1 MISFE
6 DVSFTYTNESY
17 VLEDLSVEIPQGQ
30 FVCVLGAN
38 GSGKSTFSKLINALL
53 LPDKGEVK
61 VDGLITSDAQNTFSI
76 RSKAGSVFQNPDD
89 QIVASLVENDVAF
102 GPENLGIPNPE
113 LRERVEAALA
123 QVGLT
128 GFEKRETNAL
138 SGGQKQ
144 RVAIAGILA
153 MEPQILIFDE
163 ASAMLDPRGRRGLMR
178 VCKELHA
185 QGMTIIMI
193 THYMEEAAEADRVL
207 VLREGKIMLDGTPE
221 EVLTQDTELR
231 KLNLDIPFATQLSRL
246 LQDKGI
252 DIPTSEGGDM
262 ALVFEH
268 VSYTY
273 TPLTKRQIKE
283 GQEPLWALND
293 ISFEIADGE
302 FLAIAGHTGSGKST
316 LVLHLNGVIN
326 PTHGKVLW
334 DGQDLA
340 DKKTANEAR
349 GDIGVVFQYPENQLF
364 AATVYEDVAFGPRN
378 LGLDATEVEQRV
390 KDAIELVELDYE
402 TFKDRSP
409 FELSGGQQRRVAF
422 AGVLAMRPTTLVLDE
437 PVAGLDPASR
447 NEFLGF
453 IDRLHKRGITLV
465 MVSHN
470 MNDIARLADRML
482 VLDRGEI
489 AFLGTPEEVFSHPV
503 ELREIGLGVPHA
515 QRMANELR
523 ELGVPLEEGLYSPE
537 TLAEHLVALLE
548 SR

>member
-17 VLEDLSVEIPQGQ
+17 ALEDLSVEIPQGQ

-61 VDGLITSDAQNTFSI
+61 VDGLITSDAQNTFAI

-113 LRERVEAALA
+113 LLERVEAALA

-185 QGMTIIMI
+185 QGMTIVMI

-207 VLREGKIMLDGTPE
+207 VLREGKIVLDGTPE
-221 EVLTQDTELR
+221 EVLTQDAELR

-252 DIPTSEGGDM
+252 DIPTFVD
-262 ALVFEH
+262 
-268 VSYTY
+268 
-273 TPLTKRQIKE
+273 R
-283 GQEPLWALND
+283 EPLKEALW
-293 ISFEIADGE
+293 
-302 FLAIAGHTGSGKST
+302 L
-316 LVLHLNGVIN
+316 
-326 PTHGKVLW
+326 
-334 DGQDLA
+334 
-340 DKKTANEAR
+340 
-349 GDIGVVFQYPENQLF
+349 
-364 AATVYEDVAFGPRN
+364 
-378 LGLDATEVEQRV
+378 
-390 KDAIELVELDYE
+390 
-402 TFKDRSP
+402 
-409 FELSGGQQRRVAF
+409 
-422 AGVLAMRPTTLVLDE
+422 
-437 PVAGLDPASR
+437 
-447 NEFLGF
+447 
-453 IDRLHKRGITLV
+453 
-465 MVSHN
+465 
-470 MNDIARLADRML
+470 
-482 VLDRGEI
+482 
-489 AFLGTPEEVFSHPV
+489 
-503 ELREIGLGVPHA
+503 
-515 QRMANELR
+515 
-523 ELGVPLEEGLYSPE
+523 LYSNTSATP
-537 TLAEHLVALLE
+537 TRL
-548 SR
+548 

>member
-61 VDGLITSDAQNTFSI
+61 VDGLITSDAQNTFAI

-113 LRERVEAALA
+113 LLERVEAALA

-128 GFEKRETNAL
+128 GFKKRETNAL

-185 QGMTIIMI
+185 QGMTIVMI

-207 VLREGKIMLDGTPE
+207 VLREGKIVLDGTPE
-221 EVLTQDTELR
+221 EVLTQDAELR

-252 DIPTSEGGDM
+252 DIPTFVD
-262 ALVFEH
+262 
-268 VSYTY
+268 
-273 TPLTKRQIKE
+273 R
-283 GQEPLWALND
+283 EPLKEALW
-293 ISFEIADGE
+293 
-302 FLAIAGHTGSGKST
+302 L
-316 LVLHLNGVIN
+316 
-326 PTHGKVLW
+326 
-334 DGQDLA
+334 
-340 DKKTANEAR
+340 
-349 GDIGVVFQYPENQLF
+349 
-364 AATVYEDVAFGPRN
+364 
-378 LGLDATEVEQRV
+378 
-390 KDAIELVELDYE
+390 
-402 TFKDRSP
+402 
-409 FELSGGQQRRVAF
+409 
-422 AGVLAMRPTTLVLDE
+422 
-437 PVAGLDPASR
+437 
-447 NEFLGF
+447 
-453 IDRLHKRGITLV
+453 
-465 MVSHN
+465 
-470 MNDIARLADRML
+470 
-482 VLDRGEI
+482 
-489 AFLGTPEEVFSHPV
+489 
-503 ELREIGLGVPHA
+503 
-515 QRMANELR
+515 
-523 ELGVPLEEGLYSPE
+523 LYSNTSATP
-537 TLAEHLVALLE
+537 TRL
-548 SR
+548 

>member
-207 VLREGKIMLDGTPE
+207 VLREGKIVLDGTPE
-221 EVLTQDTELR
+221 EVLTQDAELR

-252 DIPTSEGGDM
+252 DIPTFVD
-262 ALVFEH
+262 
-268 VSYTY
+268 
-273 TPLTKRQIKE
+273 R
-283 GQEPLWALND
+283 EPLKEALW
-293 ISFEIADGE
+293 
-302 FLAIAGHTGSGKST
+302 L
-316 LVLHLNGVIN
+316 
-326 PTHGKVLW
+326 
-334 DGQDLA
+334 
-340 DKKTANEAR
+340 
-349 GDIGVVFQYPENQLF
+349 
-364 AATVYEDVAFGPRN
+364 
-378 LGLDATEVEQRV
+378 
-390 KDAIELVELDYE
+390 
-402 TFKDRSP
+402 
-409 FELSGGQQRRVAF
+409 
-422 AGVLAMRPTTLVLDE
+422 
-437 PVAGLDPASR
+437 
-447 NEFLGF
+447 
-453 IDRLHKRGITLV
+453 
-465 MVSHN
+465 
-470 MNDIARLADRML
+470 
-482 VLDRGEI
+482 
-489 AFLGTPEEVFSHPV
+489 
-503 ELREIGLGVPHA
+503 
-515 QRMANELR
+515 
-523 ELGVPLEEGLYSPE
+523 LYSSTSATP
-537 TLAEHLVALLE
+537 TRL
-548 SR
+548 

>member
-61 VDGLITSDAQNTFSI
+61 VDGLITSDAQNTFAI

-178 VCKELHA
+178 VCKEPHA
-185 QGMTIIMI
+185 RGMTIIMI

-252 DIPTSEGGDM
+252 DIPTFVD
-262 ALVFEH
+262 
-268 VSYTY
+268 
-273 TPLTKRQIKE
+273 R
-283 GQEPLWALND
+283 EPLK
-293 ISFEIADGE
+293 E
-302 FLAIAGHTGSGKST
+302 AIWLSYSNASAT
-316 LVLHLNGVIN
+316 
-326 PTHGKVLW
+326 PT
-334 DGQDLA
+334 
-340 DKKTANEAR
+340 
-349 GDIGVVFQYPENQLF
+349 
-364 AATVYEDVAFGPRN
+364 
-378 LGLDATEVEQRV
+378 
-390 KDAIELVELDYE
+390 
-402 TFKDRSP
+402 
-409 FELSGGQQRRVAF
+409 
-422 AGVLAMRPTTLVLDE
+422 
-437 PVAGLDPASR
+437 
-447 NEFLGF
+447 
-453 IDRLHKRGITLV
+453 RL
-465 MVSHN
+465 
-470 MNDIARLADRML
+470 
-482 VLDRGEI
+482 
-489 AFLGTPEEVFSHPV
+489 
-503 ELREIGLGVPHA
+503 
-515 QRMANELR
+515 
-523 ELGVPLEEGLYSPE
+523 
-537 TLAEHLVALLE
+537 
-548 SR
+548 

>member
-61 VDGLITSDAQNTFSI
+61 VDGLITSDAQNTFAI

-207 VLREGKIMLDGTPE
+207 VLREGKIVLDGTPE
-221 EVLTQDTELR
+221 EVLTQDAELR

-246 LQDKGI
+246 LQGKGI
-252 DIPTSEGGDM
+252 DIPTFVD
-262 ALVFEH
+262 
-268 VSYTY
+268 
-273 TPLTKRQIKE
+273 R
-283 GQEPLWALND
+283 EPLKEALW
-293 ISFEIADGE
+293 
-302 FLAIAGHTGSGKST
+302 L
-316 LVLHLNGVIN
+316 
-326 PTHGKVLW
+326 
-334 DGQDLA
+334 
-340 DKKTANEAR
+340 
-349 GDIGVVFQYPENQLF
+349 
-364 AATVYEDVAFGPRN
+364 
-378 LGLDATEVEQRV
+378 
-390 KDAIELVELDYE
+390 
-402 TFKDRSP
+402 
-409 FELSGGQQRRVAF
+409 
-422 AGVLAMRPTTLVLDE
+422 
-437 PVAGLDPASR
+437 
-447 NEFLGF
+447 
-453 IDRLHKRGITLV
+453 
-465 MVSHN
+465 
-470 MNDIARLADRML
+470 
-482 VLDRGEI
+482 
-489 AFLGTPEEVFSHPV
+489 
-503 ELREIGLGVPHA
+503 
-515 QRMANELR
+515 
-523 ELGVPLEEGLYSPE
+523 LYSNTSATP
-537 TLAEHLVALLE
+537 TRL
-548 SR
+548 

>member
-61 VDGLITSDAQNTFSI
+61 VDGLITSDTQSTFAI

-185 QGMTIIMI
+185 QGMTIVMI

-207 VLREGKIMLDGTPE
+207 VLREGKIVLDGTPE
-221 EVLTQDTELR
+221 EVLTQDAELR

-252 DIPTSEGGDM
+252 DIPTFVD
-262 ALVFEH
+262 
-268 VSYTY
+268 
-273 TPLTKRQIKE
+273 R
-283 GQEPLWALND
+283 EPLKEALW
-293 ISFEIADGE
+293 
-302 FLAIAGHTGSGKST
+302 L
-316 LVLHLNGVIN
+316 
-326 PTHGKVLW
+326 
-334 DGQDLA
+334 
-340 DKKTANEAR
+340 
-349 GDIGVVFQYPENQLF
+349 
-364 AATVYEDVAFGPRN
+364 
-378 LGLDATEVEQRV
+378 
-390 KDAIELVELDYE
+390 
-402 TFKDRSP
+402 
-409 FELSGGQQRRVAF
+409 
-422 AGVLAMRPTTLVLDE
+422 
-437 PVAGLDPASR
+437 
-447 NEFLGF
+447 
-453 IDRLHKRGITLV
+453 
-465 MVSHN
+465 
-470 MNDIARLADRML
+470 
-482 VLDRGEI
+482 
-489 AFLGTPEEVFSHPV
+489 
-503 ELREIGLGVPHA
+503 
-515 QRMANELR
+515 
-523 ELGVPLEEGLYSPE
+523 LYSNTSATP
-537 TLAEHLVALLE
+537 TRL
-548 SR
+548 

>member
-61 VDGLITSDAQNTFSI
+61 VDGLITSDAQNTFAI

-207 VLREGKIMLDGTPE
+207 VLREGKIVLDGTPE
-221 EVLTQDTELR
+221 EVLTQDAELR

-252 DIPTSEGGDM
+252 DNPTFVD
-262 ALVFEH
+262 
-268 VSYTY
+268 
-273 TPLTKRQIKE
+273 R
-283 GQEPLWALND
+283 EPLKEALW
-293 ISFEIADGE
+293 
-302 FLAIAGHTGSGKST
+302 L
-316 LVLHLNGVIN
+316 
-326 PTHGKVLW
+326 
-334 DGQDLA
+334 
-340 DKKTANEAR
+340 
-349 GDIGVVFQYPENQLF
+349 
-364 AATVYEDVAFGPRN
+364 
-378 LGLDATEVEQRV
+378 
-390 KDAIELVELDYE
+390 
-402 TFKDRSP
+402 
-409 FELSGGQQRRVAF
+409 
-422 AGVLAMRPTTLVLDE
+422 
-437 PVAGLDPASR
+437 
-447 NEFLGF
+447 
-453 IDRLHKRGITLV
+453 
-465 MVSHN
+465 
-470 MNDIARLADRML
+470 
-482 VLDRGEI
+482 
-489 AFLGTPEEVFSHPV
+489 
-503 ELREIGLGVPHA
+503 
-515 QRMANELR
+515 
-523 ELGVPLEEGLYSPE
+523 LYSNTSATP
-537 TLAEHLVALLE
+537 TRL
-548 SR
+548 

>member
-61 VDGLITSDAQNTFSI
+61 VDGLITSDGQNTFAI

-207 VLREGKIMLDGTPE
+207 VLREGKIVLDGTPE
-221 EVLTQDTELR
+221 EVLTQDAELR

-252 DIPTSEGGDM
+252 DIPTFVD
-262 ALVFEH
+262 
-268 VSYTY
+268 
-273 TPLTKRQIKE
+273 R
-283 GQEPLWALND
+283 EPLKEALW
-293 ISFEIADGE
+293 
-302 FLAIAGHTGSGKST
+302 L
-316 LVLHLNGVIN
+316 
-326 PTHGKVLW
+326 
-334 DGQDLA
+334 
-340 DKKTANEAR
+340 
-349 GDIGVVFQYPENQLF
+349 
-364 AATVYEDVAFGPRN
+364 
-378 LGLDATEVEQRV
+378 
-390 KDAIELVELDYE
+390 
-402 TFKDRSP
+402 
-409 FELSGGQQRRVAF
+409 
-422 AGVLAMRPTTLVLDE
+422 
-437 PVAGLDPASR
+437 
-447 NEFLGF
+447 
-453 IDRLHKRGITLV
+453 
-465 MVSHN
+465 
-470 MNDIARLADRML
+470 
-482 VLDRGEI
+482 
-489 AFLGTPEEVFSHPV
+489 
-503 ELREIGLGVPHA
+503 
-515 QRMANELR
+515 
-523 ELGVPLEEGLYSPE
+523 LYSNTSATP
-537 TLAEHLVALLE
+537 TRL
-548 SR
+548 

>member
-1 MISFE
+1 
-6 DVSFTYTNESY
+6 
-17 VLEDLSVEIPQGQ
+17 
-30 FVCVLGAN
+30 
-38 GSGKSTFSKLINALL
+38 
-53 LPDKGEVK
+53 
-61 VDGLITSDAQNTFSI
+61 
-76 RSKAGSVFQNPDD
+76 
-89 QIVASLVENDVAF
+89 
-102 GPENLGIPNPE
+102 
-113 LRERVEAALA
+113 
-123 QVGLT
+123 
-128 GFEKRETNAL
+128 
-138 SGGQKQ
+138 
-144 RVAIAGILA
+144 
-153 MEPQILIFDE
+153 
-163 ASAMLDPRGRRGLMR
+163 
-178 VCKELHA
+178 
-185 QGMTIIMI
+185 
-193 THYMEEAAEADRVL
+193 
-207 VLREGKIMLDGTPE
+207 
-221 EVLTQDTELR
+221 
-231 KLNLDIPFATQLSRL
+231 
-246 LQDKGI
+246 
-252 DIPTSEGGDM
+252 M

-470 MNDIARLADRML
+470 MNDIARLAARML

>member
-38 GSGKSTFSKLINALL
+38 GSGKSTFSKLINTLL

-61 VDGLITSDAQNTFSI
+61 VDGLITSDAQNTFAI

-113 LRERVEAALA
+113 LLERVEAALA

-185 QGMTIIMI
+185 QGMTIVMI

-207 VLREGKIMLDGTPE
+207 VLREGKIVLDGTPE
-221 EVLTQDTELR
+221 EVLTQDAELR

-252 DIPTSEGGDM
+252 DIPTFVD
-262 ALVFEH
+262 
-268 VSYTY
+268 
-273 TPLTKRQIKE
+273 R
-283 GQEPLWALND
+283 EPLKEALW
-293 ISFEIADGE
+293 
-302 FLAIAGHTGSGKST
+302 L
-316 LVLHLNGVIN
+316 
-326 PTHGKVLW
+326 
-334 DGQDLA
+334 
-340 DKKTANEAR
+340 
-349 GDIGVVFQYPENQLF
+349 
-364 AATVYEDVAFGPRN
+364 
-378 LGLDATEVEQRV
+378 
-390 KDAIELVELDYE
+390 
-402 TFKDRSP
+402 
-409 FELSGGQQRRVAF
+409 
-422 AGVLAMRPTTLVLDE
+422 
-437 PVAGLDPASR
+437 
-447 NEFLGF
+447 
-453 IDRLHKRGITLV
+453 
-465 MVSHN
+465 
-470 MNDIARLADRML
+470 
-482 VLDRGEI
+482 
-489 AFLGTPEEVFSHPV
+489 
-503 ELREIGLGVPHA
+503 
-515 QRMANELR
+515 
-523 ELGVPLEEGLYSPE
+523 LYSNTSATP
-537 TLAEHLVALLE
+537 TRL
-548 SR
+548 

>member
-53 LPDKGEVK
+53 LPDKGKVK

-185 QGMTIIMI
+185 QVMTIIMI

-207 VLREGKIMLDGTPE
+207 VLREGKIVLDGTPE
-221 EVLTQDTELR
+221 EVLTQDAELR

-252 DIPTSEGGDM
+252 DIPTFVD
-262 ALVFEH
+262 
-268 VSYTY
+268 
-273 TPLTKRQIKE
+273 R
-283 GQEPLWALND
+283 EPLKEALW
-293 ISFEIADGE
+293 
-302 FLAIAGHTGSGKST
+302 L
-316 LVLHLNGVIN
+316 
-326 PTHGKVLW
+326 
-334 DGQDLA
+334 
-340 DKKTANEAR
+340 
-349 GDIGVVFQYPENQLF
+349 
-364 AATVYEDVAFGPRN
+364 
-378 LGLDATEVEQRV
+378 
-390 KDAIELVELDYE
+390 
-402 TFKDRSP
+402 
-409 FELSGGQQRRVAF
+409 
-422 AGVLAMRPTTLVLDE
+422 
-437 PVAGLDPASR
+437 
-447 NEFLGF
+447 
-453 IDRLHKRGITLV
+453 
-465 MVSHN
+465 
-470 MNDIARLADRML
+470 
-482 VLDRGEI
+482 
-489 AFLGTPEEVFSHPV
+489 
-503 ELREIGLGVPHA
+503 
-515 QRMANELR
+515 
-523 ELGVPLEEGLYSPE
+523 LYSNTSATP
-537 TLAEHLVALLE
+537 TRL
-548 SR
+548 

>member
-61 VDGLITSDAQNTFSI
+61 VDGLITSDVQNTFAI

-207 VLREGKIMLDGTPE
+207 VLREGKIVLDGAPE
-221 EVLTQDTELR
+221 EVLTQDAELR

-252 DIPTSEGGDM
+252 DIPTFVD
-262 ALVFEH
+262 
-268 VSYTY
+268 
-273 TPLTKRQIKE
+273 
-283 GQEPLWALND
+283 
-293 ISFEIADGE
+293 
-302 FLAIAGHTGSGKST
+302 
-316 LVLHLNGVIN
+316 
-326 PTHGKVLW
+326 
-334 DGQDLA
+334 
-340 DKKTANEAR
+340 
-349 GDIGVVFQYPENQLF
+349 
-364 AATVYEDVAFGPRN
+364 
-378 LGLDATEVEQRV
+378 
-390 KDAIELVELDYE
+390 
-402 TFKDRSP
+402 
-409 FELSGGQQRRVAF
+409 
-422 AGVLAMRPTTLVLDE
+422 
-437 PVAGLDPASR
+437 
-447 NEFLGF
+447 
-453 IDRLHKRGITLV
+453 
-465 MVSHN
+465 
-470 MNDIARLADRML
+470 
-482 VLDRGEI
+482 
-489 AFLGTPEEVFSHPV
+489 
-503 ELREIGLGVPHA
+503 
-515 QRMANELR
+515 R
-523 ELGVPLEEGLYSPE
+523 ELLKEALWLLYSNTSATP
-537 TLAEHLVALLE
+537 T
-548 SR
+548 RP

>member
-61 VDGLITSDAQNTFSI
+61 VDGLITSDAQNTFAI

-113 LRERVEAALA
+113 LRQRVEAALA

-221 EVLTQDTELR
+221 EVLTQDAELR

-252 DIPTSEGGDM
+252 DIPTFVD
-262 ALVFEH
+262 
-268 VSYTY
+268 
-273 TPLTKRQIKE
+273 R
-283 GQEPLWALND
+283 EPLKEALW
-293 ISFEIADGE
+293 
-302 FLAIAGHTGSGKST
+302 L
-316 LVLHLNGVIN
+316 LHSNTSAT
-326 PTHGKVLW
+326 PT
-334 DGQDLA
+334 
-340 DKKTANEAR
+340 
-349 GDIGVVFQYPENQLF
+349 
-364 AATVYEDVAFGPRN
+364 
-378 LGLDATEVEQRV
+378 
-390 KDAIELVELDYE
+390 
-402 TFKDRSP
+402 
-409 FELSGGQQRRVAF
+409 
-422 AGVLAMRPTTLVLDE
+422 
-437 PVAGLDPASR
+437 
-447 NEFLGF
+447 
-453 IDRLHKRGITLV
+453 RL
-465 MVSHN
+465 
-470 MNDIARLADRML
+470 
-482 VLDRGEI
+482 
-489 AFLGTPEEVFSHPV
+489 
-503 ELREIGLGVPHA
+503 
-515 QRMANELR
+515 
-523 ELGVPLEEGLYSPE
+523 
-537 TLAEHLVALLE
+537 
-548 SR
+548 

>member
-1 MISFE
+1 
-6 DVSFTYTNESY
+6 
-17 VLEDLSVEIPQGQ
+17 
-30 FVCVLGAN
+30 
-38 GSGKSTFSKLINALL
+38 
-53 LPDKGEVK
+53 
-61 VDGLITSDAQNTFSI
+61 
-76 RSKAGSVFQNPDD
+76 
-89 QIVASLVENDVAF
+89 
-102 GPENLGIPNPE
+102 
-113 LRERVEAALA
+113 
-123 QVGLT
+123 
-128 GFEKRETNAL
+128 
-138 SGGQKQ
+138 
-144 RVAIAGILA
+144 
-153 MEPQILIFDE
+153 
-163 ASAMLDPRGRRGLMR
+163 
-178 VCKELHA
+178 
-185 QGMTIIMI
+185 
-193 THYMEEAAEADRVL
+193 
-207 VLREGKIMLDGTPE
+207 
-221 EVLTQDTELR
+221 
-231 KLNLDIPFATQLSRL
+231 
-246 LQDKGI
+246 
-252 DIPTSEGGDM
+252 M

-273 TPLTKRQIKE
+273 APLTKRQVKE
-283 GQEPLWALND
+283 GQKPLWALND
-293 ISFEIADGE
+293 ISFELNDGE

-326 PTHGKVLW
+326 PTRGKVLW
-334 DGQDLA
+334 NGQDLS

-349 GDIGVVFQYPENQLF
+349 SDIGVVFQYPENQLF

-470 MNDIARLADRML
+470 MNDIARLADRVL
-482 VLDRGEI
+482 VLNRGEI

-503 ELREIGLGVPHA
+503 ELRKIGLGVPHA

-537 TLAEHLVALLE
+537 TLAEHLVALLVC
-548 SR
+548 R

>member
-6 DVSFTYTNESY
+6 DVSFAYTNESY

-61 VDGLITSDAQNTFSI
+61 VDGLITSDAQNTFAI

-185 QGMTIIMI
+185 QGMTIVMI
-193 THYMEEAAEADRVL
+193 THYMEEAAGADRVL
-207 VLREGKIMLDGTPE
+207 VLREGKIVLDGTPE
-221 EVLTQDTELR
+221 EVLTQDAELR

-252 DIPTSEGGDM
+252 DIPTFVD
-262 ALVFEH
+262 
-268 VSYTY
+268 
-273 TPLTKRQIKE
+273 R
-283 GQEPLWALND
+283 EPLKEALW
-293 ISFEIADGE
+293 
-302 FLAIAGHTGSGKST
+302 L
-316 LVLHLNGVIN
+316 
-326 PTHGKVLW
+326 
-334 DGQDLA
+334 
-340 DKKTANEAR
+340 
-349 GDIGVVFQYPENQLF
+349 
-364 AATVYEDVAFGPRN
+364 
-378 LGLDATEVEQRV
+378 
-390 KDAIELVELDYE
+390 
-402 TFKDRSP
+402 
-409 FELSGGQQRRVAF
+409 
-422 AGVLAMRPTTLVLDE
+422 
-437 PVAGLDPASR
+437 
-447 NEFLGF
+447 
-453 IDRLHKRGITLV
+453 
-465 MVSHN
+465 
-470 MNDIARLADRML
+470 
-482 VLDRGEI
+482 
-489 AFLGTPEEVFSHPV
+489 
-503 ELREIGLGVPHA
+503 
-515 QRMANELR
+515 
-523 ELGVPLEEGLYSPE
+523 LYSNTSATP
-537 TLAEHLVALLE
+537 TRL
-548 SR
+548 

>member
-61 VDGLITSDAQNTFSI
+61 VDGLITSDAQNTFAI

-207 VLREGKIMLDGTPE
+207 VLREGKIVLDGTPE
-221 EVLTQDTELR
+221 EVLTQDAELR

-252 DIPTSEGGDM
+252 DIPTFVD
-262 ALVFEH
+262 
-268 VSYTY
+268 
-273 TPLTKRQIKE
+273 R
-283 GQEPLWALND
+283 EPLKEALW
-293 ISFEIADGE
+293 
-302 FLAIAGHTGSGKST
+302 L
-316 LVLHLNGVIN
+316 
-326 PTHGKVLW
+326 
-334 DGQDLA
+334 
-340 DKKTANEAR
+340 
-349 GDIGVVFQYPENQLF
+349 
-364 AATVYEDVAFGPRN
+364 
-378 LGLDATEVEQRV
+378 
-390 KDAIELVELDYE
+390 
-402 TFKDRSP
+402 
-409 FELSGGQQRRVAF
+409 
-422 AGVLAMRPTTLVLDE
+422 
-437 PVAGLDPASR
+437 
-447 NEFLGF
+447 
-453 IDRLHKRGITLV
+453 
-465 MVSHN
+465 
-470 MNDIARLADRML
+470 
-482 VLDRGEI
+482 
-489 AFLGTPEEVFSHPV
+489 
-503 ELREIGLGVPHA
+503 
-515 QRMANELR
+515 
-523 ELGVPLEEGLYSPE
+523 LYSNRSATP
-537 TLAEHLVALLE
+537 TRL
-548 SR
+548 